1 MKKRTL
7 KVMLPLLL
15 SIIIATTA
23 MIPSSALD
31 AWLWVDAYNIPYK
44 CQCTCETNNITVSA
58 TTRIQTRNNSVVPTN
73 YIAGIA
79 MLYNANNQLMSS
91 SGWRYNSLFTSSMS
105 VYTTKNI
112 PGSYHAKGTAKFY
125 TGNSLFGE
133 WVYDSYDLEGSTSV
147 YFPSSSSSPSY
158 ALPTYNVTNEG
169 KTYGTCELAER
180 YEEYPDLI
188 CAVGDNGASGYV
200 SKTDL
205 LYMPKSREDAIE
217 YTENVDGS
225 SIPVYDLNGNVI
237 DQFTFSGGCTY
248 ESVG

>member
-23 MIPSSALD
+23 IIPSSALSTWTWID
-31 AWLWVDAYNIPYK
+31 VNNIKYK
-44 CQCTCETNNITVSA
+44 CQCTGEANSATVSS
-58 TTRIQTRNNSVVPTN
+58 TVRIQTRDNYVVPTN
-73 YIAGIA
+73 YIAGLA
-79 MLYNANNQLMSS
+79 MLYNANNQLVSS
-91 SGWRYNSLFTSSMS
+91 SGVTYNSLYTNTMS
-105 VYTTKNI
+105 VYTTKSI
-112 PGSYHAKGTAKFY
+112 PGSYNARGMALFF
-125 TGNSLFGE
+125 TGEIEDGS
-133 WVYDSYDLEGSTSV
+133 WVYEGLNLEDPVSI

-158 ALPTYNVTNEG
+158 ASPTYNITNDG

-188 CAVGDNGASGYV
+188 SAVGDNGASGYV
-200 SKTDL
+200 GKTDL
-205 LYMPKSREDAIE
+205 FYIAKSPKDAVE